1 MITCPD
7 CEIKT
12 PKGRIKWQRQIGE
25 LLLNKVEDMNNCAD
39 IYGKIIYIINKE
51 LQKYG
56 RNKNRR
62 RKNRRRPYRRS
73 G

>member
-12 PKGRIKWQRQIGE
+12 PKRRIQWQKQIGE
-25 LLLNKVEDMNNCAD
+25 TLLNHANNFNDVAD

-51 LQKYG
+51 LQKYV
-56 RNKNRR
+56 KR
-62 RKNRRRPYRRS
+62 RKRS
-73 G
+73 H